1 MAWFRYLLYFAGVV
15 LLTWMLTQ
23 IEISFPGSLKLHVLV
38 GSGNGH
44 ATSEYSPVEII
55 QLLIL
60 GVCGALMGW
69 VAVNCPSQR
78 PLAFGFGGLA
88 LVFLIRELDFFLDR
102 YVIEN
107 LWPILIAVAL
117 AFLIVYTYRHR
128 RRFAVALGRIW
139 PSPGLALLFAG
150 ATILFAFVHLV
161 GNELLWQSILGDA
174 YKPIVATAVE
184 EFVELIGYM
193 LWLIGTIEYVYQAK
207 AIAMRE
213 PRPAA
218 QRLRQ
223 RRREGGAGKY

>member
-1 MAWFRYLLYFAGVV
+1 MAWFRYVLYFLGVA

-23 IEISFPGSLKLHVLV
+23 IEISFPGSLKLYEFV
-38 GSGNGH
+38 GPGAGH
-44 ATSEYSPVEII
+44 GTSEYSPVEII

-69 VAVNCPSQR
+69 VAMNCPSQR
-78 PLAFGFGGLA
+78 PLAIGFGGLA

-102 YVIEN
+102 YLIEN
-107 LWPILIAVAL
+107 LWPVLIAVAA
-117 AFLIVYTYRHR
+117 AFLIVYTHRHR
-128 RRFAVALGRIW
+128 RRLTIALARIW

-150 ATILFAFVHLV
+150 AAILFAFVHLV

-174 YKPIVATAVE
+174 YEPTVTTAVE

-223 RRREGGAGKY
+223 RRRERGDGTY

>member
-1 MAWFRYLLYFAGVV
+1 MAWLRYVLYFVGVA

-23 IEISFPGSLKLHVLV
+23 IEISFPGSLKLHEYV
-38 GSGNGH
+38 GEGDVYG
-44 ATSEYSPVEII
+44 TSEYSPFEII
-55 QLLIL
+55 KPLIL

-69 VAVNCPSQR
+69 VAMNCPPQR
-78 PLAFGFGGLA
+78 TLAFGFGGLA

-102 YVIEN
+102 YVIDN
-107 LWPILIAVAL
+107 LWQVLIAITA
-117 AFLIVYTYRHR
+117 AFLIVYTYRQR
-128 RRFAVALGRIW
+128 RRLTIALGRIW

-150 ATILFAFVHLV
+150 AAILFAFVHLV
-161 GNELLWQSILGDA
+161 GSEPLWQSILGNA
-174 YKPIVATAVE
+174 YEPAVTAAVE
-184 EFVELIGYM
+184 EFIELIGYM

-223 RRREGGAGKY
+223 RRRGGGDGTY

>member
-1 MAWFRYLLYFAGVV
+1 MTWIRYVLYIVGVA

-23 IEISFPGSLKLHVLV
+23 IEISFPGSLKLHVYV
-38 GSGNGH
+38 GESDVYG
-44 ATSEYSPVEII
+44 TSEYSPVEII
-55 QLLIL
+55 QPLIL

-69 VAVNCPSQR
+69 VAMNCPSQR
-78 PLAFGFGGLA
+78 PLAIGFGGLA

-102 YVIEN
+102 YLINN
-107 LWPILIAVAL
+107 LWQVLIAVAA
-117 AFLIVYTYRHR
+117 AFLIVYMDRQQR
-128 RRFAVALGRIW
+128 RLTIALGRIW

-150 ATILFAFVHLV
+150 AAIMFAFVPLV
-161 GNELLWQSILGDA
+161 GHELLWQSILGDSYETVVTA
-174 YKPIVATAVE
+174 AVE
-184 EFVELIGYM
+184 EFIELIGYM

-223 RRREGGAGKY
+223 RRRDGGDGTY

>member
-1 MAWFRYLLYFAGVV
+1 MAWFRYVLYFLGVS

-23 IEISFPGSLKLHVLV
+23 IEISFPGSLKLYEFV
-38 GSGNGH
+38 GPGAGH
-44 ATSEYSPVEII
+44 GTSEYSPVEII

-69 VAVNCPSQR
+69 VAMNCPSQR
-78 PLAFGFGGLA
+78 PLAIGFGGLA

-102 YVIEN
+102 YLIEN
-107 LWPILIAVAL
+107 LWPVLIAVAA
-117 AFLIVYTYRHR
+117 AFLIVYTHRHR
-128 RRFAVALGRIW
+128 RRLTVALARIW

-150 ATILFAFVHLV
+150 AAILFAFVHLV

-174 YKPIVATAVE
+174 YEPTVTTAVE

-223 RRREGGAGKY
+223 RRRERGDGTY

>member
-1 MAWFRYLLYFAGVV
+1 MAWLRYVLYFLGVA

-23 IEISFPGSLKLHVLV
+23 IEISFPGSLKLHEFV
-38 GSGNGH
+38 GPGAGQG
-44 ATSEYSPVEII
+44 TSEYSPVEII

-60 GVCGALMGW
+60 GVCAALMGW
-69 VAVNCPSQR
+69 VAMNCPSQR
-78 PLAFGFGGLA
+78 PLAIGFGGLA

-102 YVIEN
+102 YLIEN
-107 LWPILIAVAL
+107 LWPVLIAVAA
-117 AFLIVYTYRHR
+117 AFLIVYTHRHR
-128 RRFAVALGRIW
+128 RRLTIALARIW

-150 ATILFAFVHLV
+150 AAILFAFVHLV

-174 YKPIVATAVE
+174 YEPTVTTAVE

-223 RRREGGAGKY
+223 RRRERGDGTY